1 MVRRCLLLLVGLALG
16 VAPATAQQTNDCLLT
31 VIIEDG
37 DVYDGR
43 GADPVVLAEALALA
57 LPDYPRGDEEVIGE
71 QVFTEPGKEAM
82 TDEDAKPFAGLAAL
96 RDKLTG
102 EGGDD

>member
-43 GADPVVLAEALALA
+43 GADPVVTDVGIL
-57 LPDYPRGDEEVIGE
+57 GDRI
-71 QVFTEPGKEAM
+71 
-82 TDEDAKPFAGLAAL
+82 AAL
-96 RDKLTG
+96 
-102 EGGDD
+102 GDLDACAACLLYTSDAADE